1 MSKIKEN
8 LITLKETED
17 YINKQNESFAQ
28 LTKKQ
33 KLDKLLFELPP
44 LSINK
49 IIKSIKEGEKIKDL
63 PEYSTLSELAYI
75 LDKKSL
81 LKLCEYF
88 GGITMTI
95 PTIEDLEN
103 LTKSLLL
110 NFSLILSVVFF
121 KSINIII

>member
-8 LITLKETED
+8 LITLKEMDIWT
-17 YINKQNESFAQ
+17 
-28 LTKKQ
+28 L
-33 KLDKLLFELPP
+33 LLFALY
-44 LSINK
+44 
-49 IIKSIKEGEKIKDL
+49 KIKDL

-110 NFSLILSVVFF
+110 YQYTIIEHKTYDEAIKLLGDTDNLRLIKSNYVKLCNILDKYTFSER
-121 KSINIII
+121 

>member
-8 LITLKETED
+8 LITLKEMDIWT
-17 YINKQNESFAQ
+17 
-28 LTKKQ
+28 L
-33 KLDKLLFELPP
+33 LLFALY
-44 LSINK
+44 
-49 IIKSIKEGEKIKDL
+49 KIKDL

-110 NFSLILSVVFF
+110 YQYTIIEHKTYDEAIELLGDTDNLRLIKSNYVKLCNILDKYTFSER
-121 KSINIII
+121 

>member
-8 LITLKETED
+8 LITLKEMDIWT
-17 YINKQNESFAQ
+17 
-28 LTKKQ
+28 L
-33 KLDKLLFELPP
+33 LLFALY
-44 LSINK
+44 
-49 IIKSIKEGEKIKDL
+49 KIKDL

-110 NFSLILSVVFF
+110 YQYTIIEHKTYDEAIELLGDTDNLRLIKSNYVKLCNILDKYNFSER
-121 KSINIII
+121 

>member
-1 MSKIKEN
+1 MDIW
-8 LITLKETED
+8 TL
-17 YINKQNESFAQ
+17 
-28 LTKKQ
+28 
-33 KLDKLLFELPP
+33 LLFALY
-44 LSINK
+44 
-49 IIKSIKEGEKIKDL
+49 KIKDL

-88 GGITMTI
+88 GGITMNI

-110 NFSLILSVVFF
+110 YQYTIIEHKTYDEAIKLLGDTDNLRLIKSNYVKLCNILDKYTFSER
-121 KSINIII
+121 